1 MEALS
6 KMKTK
11 MIKMKIIIMNTS
23 KIVALFSLSLF
34 FLLPLFFLSCSKD
47 GTVSIFNSGNKDKNP
62 KLSEYEKG
70 LRYLESGNY
79 SDAYSTFENLVK
91 KEGEKPEYLLGMVLA
106 SVASEFSKLPEK
118 VQRGLQMFSPKFN
131 PDLEK
136 IDAKQ
141 EQKLPGLNAV
151 LETFA
156 KDLILDM
163 IETNLPILIK
173 VSEKIDENFVFPITF
188 FPVNFP
194 GTPFGFFGNWGDVE
208 VNHLI
213 DIGAYLAFL
222 IRSILSVN
230 INAPISSY
238 FAVNEFVK
246 SKGGWGMFF
255 GDPLNVGFRAIAYLL
270 NSSNSIFTLWSKE
283 NLLKAKEYGL
293 ISAEHFKRTYESLLL
308 NYKKRNRRGNFVGF
322 FDEEFRRVHIKV
334 YVGGE
339 VKIVGLTFTQDLETT
354 IKNSQRLI
362 DHLKGKNKEPIEC
375 SHIFGGI
382 NSIVS
387 FFVSSGFVLS
397 AAQSSL
403 KSGRGEEIAKFF
415 EGAENLLGTFLILT
429 SICLA
434 DVVEI
439 DLNKLIDNFQG
450 LRNLFPV
457 WTFTS
462 PQFDDSIWLEWEC
475 GTNSLKPDF
484 SVLDPAVAYLQC
496 SKRATLKDSNHFSDQ
511 IVLGA
516 GITQVAGVK
525 VTRLSEPRC
534 EQTFEECI
542 KIYGGINPLQEG
554 IPRDGQ
560 YSRVPYFLF
569 QDPSFY
575 GSLWINPQRI
585 GISFCGAPME
595 RHMPEGIM
603 GVCELNAL
611 IWYFYSQLF

>member
-1 MEALS
+1 MEVLS

-11 MIKMKIIIMNTS
+11 MIKMKIIIIMNTS
-23 KIVALFSLSLF
+23 KIMALFSLFLS
-34 FLLPLFFLSCSKD
+34 FLLSPFFLSCSKD
-47 GTVSIFNSGNKDKNP
+47 GNNKNP

-70 LRYLESGNY
+70 IRYLESGNY
-79 SDAYSTFENLVK
+79 SEAYSTFENLVK

-106 SVASEFSKLPEK
+106 SLASEFSKLPEK

-136 IDAKQ
+136 IDTKQ
-141 EQKLPGLNAV
+141 EQKLPGLNAI

-163 IETNLPILIK
+163 IETNLPTLIK

-188 FPVNFP
+188 LPVNFP
-194 GTPFGFFGNWGDVE
+194 GTPFGFFGNWGDAE
-208 VNHLI
+208 VNYI
-213 DIGAYLAFL
+213 IATGAYLASL
-222 IRSILSVN
+222 IRFLLSVN
-230 INAPISSY
+230 INAPVSSY

-283 NLLKAKEYGL
+283 NLIKAKEYGL
-293 ISAEHFKRTYESLLL
+293 ISVEHDKKAFESLLL
-308 NYKKRNRRGNFVGF
+308 NYKKRNRRENFVAF
-322 FDEEFRRVHIKV
+322 FDEEFKRDHIKV

-339 VKIVGLTFTQDLETT
+339 VKILDLTFTQDFET
-354 IKNSQRLI
+354 IIRADQRVI
-362 DHLKGKNKEPIEC
+362 DHFRGKNKEPIEC
-375 SHIFGGI
+375 SAFYDRLGDVVG
-382 NSIVS
+382 
-387 FFVSSGFVLS
+387 FFVSSGFILS
-397 AAQSSL
+397 AAQSSI
-403 KSGRGEEIAKFF
+403 KSGRGESIAKFF
-415 EGAENLLGTFLILT
+415 EGAENLLGTLLILT

-439 DLNKLIDNFQG
+439 DINKLVENFQG

-462 PQFDDSIWLEWEC
+462 SQFDDSIWLEWEC

-484 SVLDPAVAYLQC
+484 SVLDPAEAYLQC

-585 GISFCGAPME
+585 GVSFCGAPME

>member
-1 MEALS
+1 MEELS

-23 KIVALFSLSLF
+23 KIVAIFSLSLS
-34 FLLPLFFLSCSKD
+34 FLLSLFFLSCSKD
-47 GTVSIFNSGNKDKNP
+47 ENNKNP

-70 LRYLESGNY
+70 IRYLESGNY

-91 KEGEKPEYLLGMVLA
+91 KEGEKPEYLLGMALA

-136 IDAKQ
+136 IDTKQ
-141 EQKLPGLNAV
+141 ERKLAGLNAV

-188 FPVNFP
+188 LPVNFP
-194 GTPFGFFGNWGDVE
+194 GTPFGFFGNWGYAE

-213 DIGAYLAFL
+213 DIGAYLAIF
-222 IRSILSVN
+222 IRFILSVN

-238 FAVNEFVK
+238 FAVDEFVK

-308 NYKKRNRRGNFVGF
+308 NYKKRNRRENFVAF
-322 FDEEFRRVHIKV
+322 FDEEFKRIHLKV
-334 YVGGE
+334 QVGGE
-339 VKIVGLTFTQDLETT
+339 VKILDMTFTQQDFETI
-354 IKNSQRLI
+354 IKNAQRLI

-382 NSIVS
+382 SNIVG
-387 FFVSSGFVLS
+387 FFVNSGFLLS

-429 SICLA
+429 SICLSN
-434 DVVEI
+434 VVEI
-439 DLNKLIDNFQG
+439 DINKLIDNFQG

-462 PQFDDSIWLEWEC
+462 SQFDDSIWLEWEC

-484 SVLDPAVAYLQC
+484 SVLDPVEAYLQC

>member
-1 MEALS
+1 MEVLS

-23 KIVALFSLSLF
+23 KIVAIFSLLLF
-34 FLLPLFFLSCSKD
+34 FLLSLFFLSCSKD

-70 LRYLESGNY
+70 IRYLESGNY

-91 KEGEKPEYLLGMVLA
+91 KEGEKPEYLLGMALA

-136 IDAKQ
+136 IDTKQ

-188 FPVNFP
+188 LPVNFP
-194 GTPFGFFGNWGDVE
+194 GTPFGFFGNWGDAE
-208 VNHLI
+208 VNYLI
-213 DIGAYLAFL
+213 SIGAYLAFL
-222 IRSILSVN
+222 IRFLLSVN
-230 INAPISSY
+230 INAPVSSY

-293 ISAEHFKRTYESLLL
+293 ISAEHHKKTYESFLL
-308 NYKKRNRRGNFVGF
+308 NYKKRNRRENFLGF
-322 FDEEFRRVHIKV
+322 FDEEFRRIHLKV
-334 YVGGE
+334 QVGDE
-339 VKIVGLTFTQDLETT
+339 VKIVDVEFIQNFETT
-354 IKNSQRLI
+354 IKNAQRII

-375 SHIFGGI
+375 SHIFGVIGAI
-382 NSIVS
+382 AG
-387 FFVSSGFVLS
+387 FFVNSGFVLS

-403 KSGRGEEIAKFF
+403 KSGGGEDIAKFF
-415 EGAENLLGTFLILT
+415 KGAENLLGTFLILT

-484 SVLDPAVAYLQC
+484 SVLDPVEAYLQC

-575 GSLWINPQRI
+575 GSLWINPQKI

-595 RHMPEGIM
+595 RHMPEGII

>member
-1 MEALS
+1 
-6 KMKTK
+6 
-11 MIKMKIIIMNTS
+11 MNTS
-23 KIVALFSLSLF
+23 KIVAIFSLLLF
-34 FLLPLFFLSCSKD
+34 FLLSLFFLSCSKD

-70 LRYLESGNY
+70 IRYLESGNY
-79 SDAYSTFENLVK
+79 SEAYSTFENLVK

-106 SVASEFSKLPEK
+106 SAASELSKLPEK
-118 VQRGLQMFSPKFN
+118 VQRGLQLFSPKFN

-136 IDAKQ
+136 IDTKQ
-141 EQKLPGLNAV
+141 EQKLPGLNVV

-188 FPVNFP
+188 LPINFP
-194 GTPFGFFGNWGDVE
+194 ETPFGFFGNLGYAE
-208 VNHLI
+208 VNYIIAL
-213 DIGAYLAFL
+213 GAYLTSIIRFL
-222 IRSILSVN
+222 LSVN

-238 FAVNEFVK
+238 YAVNEFVK
-246 SKGGWGMFF
+246 SKGGWGIFF

-283 NLLKAKEYGL
+283 NLIKAKEYGL
-293 ISAEHFKRTYESLLL
+293 ISVEYDKKTYESLLL
-308 NYKKRNRRGNFVGF
+308 NYKKRNRRENFATF
-322 FDEEFRRVHIKV
+322 FDEEFRKNHIKV
-334 YVGGE
+334 YIGGE
-339 VKIVGLTFTQDLETT
+339 VKILDLTSTQDYET
-354 IKNSQRLI
+354 IIRSDQEVI
-362 DHLKGKNKEPIEC
+362 DHFRGKNKEPIRC
-375 SHIFGGI
+375 SAFYDRLGDVVG
-382 NSIVS
+382 

-397 AAQSSL
+397 AAQSSI
-403 KSGRGEEIAKFF
+403 KSGRGESIAKFF
-415 EGAENLLGTFLILT
+415 EGTKNLLGIFLILT
-429 SICLA
+429 GICLA

-484 SVLDPAVAYLQC
+484 SVLDPAEAYLQC
-496 SKRATLKDSNHFSDQ
+496 SKRAPLKDSNHFSDQ

-525 VTRLSEPRC
+525 VTKLSEPRC

-542 KIYGGINPLQEG
+542 KLYGGINPLEEG

-560 YSRVPYFLF
+560 YSRLPYFLF
-569 QDPSFY
+569 QDPSF
-575 GSLWINPQRI
+575 
-585 GISFCGAPME
+585 
-595 RHMPEGIM
+595 
-603 GVCELNAL
+603 
-611 IWYFYSQLF
+611 

>member
-1 MEALS
+1 MEVLS

-23 KIVALFSLSLF
+23 KIVAIFSLSLS
-34 FLLPLFFLSCSKD
+34 FLLSLFFLSCSKD

-91 KEGEKPEYLLGMVLA
+91 KEGEKPEYLLGMALA

-136 IDAKQ
+136 IDTKQ
-141 EQKLPGLNAV
+141 EQKLPGLNAI

-163 IETNLPILIK
+163 IETNLPTLIK

-188 FPVNFP
+188 LPVNFP
-194 GTPFGFFGNWGDVE
+194 GTPFGFFGNWGYAE
-208 VNHLI
+208 VNFLAGL
-213 DIGAYLAFL
+213 GAYLAFL
-222 IRSILSVN
+222 IRFILSVN

-246 SKGGWGMFF
+246 SKGGWGIFF
-255 GDPLNVGFRAIAYLL
+255 ADPLNVGFRAIAHLL

-293 ISAEHFKRTYESLLL
+293 ISVEYDKKTYESLLL
-308 NYKKRNRRGNFVGF
+308 NYKKRNRRENFVAF
-322 FDEEFRRVHIKV
+322 FDEEFKRIHMKV

-339 VKIVGLTFTQDLETT
+339 VKILDFTSTQDYET
-354 IKNSQRLI
+354 IIRSDQEVI
-362 DHLKGKNKEPIEC
+362 DHFRGKNKEPIRC
-375 SHIFGGI
+375 SAFYDRLGDVVG
-382 NSIVS
+382 

-397 AAQSSL
+397 AAQSSI
-403 KSGRGEEIAKFF
+403 KSGRGESIAKFF
-415 EGAENLLGTFLILT
+415 EGTKNLLGIFLILT
-429 SICLA
+429 SICMA

-439 DLNKLIDNFQG
+439 DINKLVDNFQG

-462 PQFDDSIWLEWEC
+462 SQFDDSIWLEWEC

-484 SVLDPAVAYLQC
+484 SVLDPAGAYLQC

-542 KIYGGINPLQEG
+542 KLYGGINPLQEG

-585 GISFCGAPME
+585 GVSFCGAPME
-595 RHMPEGIM
+595 RHMPEGIT

>member
-1 MEALS
+1 MEELS
-6 KMKTK
+6 KMKSKTKTK

-23 KIVALFSLSLF
+23 KIVALFSLSLS
-34 FLLPLFFLSCSKD
+34 FLLSPLFLSCSKD
-47 GTVSIFNSGNKDKNP
+47 GNNKNP

-91 KEGEKPEYLLGMVLA
+91 KEGEKPEYLLGMALA
-106 SVASEFSKLPEK
+106 SVASEFSKFPEK

-136 IDAKQ
+136 IDTKQ
-141 EQKLPGLNAV
+141 EQKLPGLNAI

-188 FPVNFP
+188 LPVNFP
-194 GTPFGFFGNWGDVE
+194 GTPFGFFGNWGYAE
-208 VNHLI
+208 VNFLASL
-213 DIGAYLAFL
+213 GAYLAFL
-222 IRSILSVN
+222 IRFILSVN
-230 INAPISSY
+230 INAPVSSY

-255 GDPLNVGFRAIAYLL
+255 ADPLNVGFRAIAYLL

-293 ISAEHFKRTYESLLL
+293 ISAEHVKKTFESLFL
-308 NYKKRNRRGNFVGF
+308 NYKKRNRRENFVWF
-322 FDEEFRRVHIKV
+322 FDEEFRRIHAKV

-339 VKIVGLTFTQDLETT
+339 VKILGGGITQQDFETS
-354 IKNSQRLI
+354 IKYAQKLI

-375 SHIFGGI
+375 SLLFWGI
-382 NSIVS
+382 INITS
-387 FFVSSGFVLS
+387 FFVNSGFILS
-397 AAQSSL
+397 AVQSSI
-403 KSGRGEEIAKFF
+403 KSGRGENIAKFF

-429 SICLA
+429 SICMSA
-434 DVVEI
+434 VVEI
-439 DLNKLIDNFQG
+439 DINKLVDNFQG

-457 WTFTS
+457 WTYTS

-484 SVLDPAVAYLQC
+484 SVLDPAGAYLQC

-560 YSRVPYFLF
+560 YSRIPYFLF

-575 GSLWINPQRI
+575 GSLWINPQKI
-585 GISFCGAPME
+585 GVSFCGAPME
-595 RHMPEGIM
+595 RHMPEGII

>member
-11 MIKMKIIIMNTS
+11 MIKMKIIMSTS
-23 KIVALFSLSLF
+23 KIVALFSLSLS
-34 FLLPLFFLSCSKD
+34 FLLSLFFLSCSKD
-47 GTVSIFNSGNKDKNP
+47 GNNKNP

-79 SDAYSTFENLVK
+79 SDAYNTFESLVK

-106 SVASEFSKLPEK
+106 SAASEFSKLPEK

-136 IDAKQ
+136 IDTKQ
-141 EQKLPGLNAV
+141 EQKLPGLNAI

-163 IETNLPILIK
+163 IETNAPILLK

-194 GTPFGFFGNWGDVE
+194 GTPFGFFGNWGDAE
-208 VNHLI
+208 VNYI
-213 DIGAYLAFL
+213 IAIGAYLASL
-222 IRSILSVN
+222 IRFLLSVN
-230 INAPISSY
+230 INAPVSSY
-238 FAVNEFVK
+238 FAVDEFVK

-293 ISAEHFKRTYESLLL
+293 ISNEHGKKTYESLLL
-308 NYKKRNRRGNFVGF
+308 NYKKRNRRENFVAF
-322 FDEEFRRVHIKV
+322 FDEEFRRIHMKV

-339 VKIVGLTFTQDLETT
+339 VKILDLTFTQDFETI
-354 IKNSQRLI
+354 IKDAQKLI
-362 DHLKGKNKEPIEC
+362 DHLRGKNKEPIEC
-375 SHIFGGI
+375 SHVFWGI
-382 NSIVS
+382 NVLISSIVN
-387 FFVSSGFVLS
+387 SGFILS

-415 EGAENLLGTFLILT
+415 EGAENLLGTLLILT

-439 DLNKLIDNFQG
+439 DINKLVDNFQG

-484 SVLDPAVAYLQC
+484 SVLDPVQAYLQC

-575 GSLWINPQRI
+575 GSLWINPQKI
-585 GISFCGAPME
+585 GVSFCGAPME
-595 RHMPEGIM
+595 RHMPEGII